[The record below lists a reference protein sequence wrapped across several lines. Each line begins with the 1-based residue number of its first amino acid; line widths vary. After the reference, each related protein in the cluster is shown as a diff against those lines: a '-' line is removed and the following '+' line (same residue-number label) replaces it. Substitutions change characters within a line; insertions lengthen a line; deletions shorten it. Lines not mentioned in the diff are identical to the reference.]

1 MIRVAIVDDHPLILS
16 GIRQSIQGMPDANL
30 IATWKNAQEVKDN
43 YLLDKPDVMLLD
55 LNLPDGDGIKLCKDL
70 LALAPQARII
80 ILTTFDQLAIV
91 KSAMNAGA
99 SGYLLKTVSVDELHK
114 AIQGVYQGLNYLQE
128 ELKAQL
134 ADAALGKQKVHQDFR
149 PQLTKRE
156 KEVLRLIADEF
167 TSTEIAEKLFL
178 SVKTIETHRANLM
191 HKLQARNSAGLI
203 KVALDKGLLDR

>member
-16 GIRQSIQGMPDANL
+16 GIRESIQGMSDANL

-55 LNLPDGDGIKLCKDL
+55 LNLPDGDGIELCKEL
-70 LALAPQARII
+70 LKQDPQARII

-114 AIQGVYQGLNYLQE
+114 AIREVHQGLNYLQE

-134 ADAALGKQKVHQDFR
+134 ADAALGRQKEHQVFR

-167 TSTEIAEKLFL
+167 TSAEIAEKLFL